1 MTKYIDTYK
10 IVKAVVGVELKQLEE
25 AIKVLG
31 RDFTFGESDDECP
44 CVGMQGGNCISNPFD
59 LIVRRI
65 YINDNG
71 TLMFEG
77 HVVEGEDAEF
87 VADEVIPGHIPF
99 ILGELPDVEIFKQP
113 KLTKS
118 EILVGHLGEYIDV
131 AQEMA
136 IECVVKMQELDVC
149 NSDRQQIKQ
158 LIRDWAMEFMV
169 EYGNYDYQDN
179 PEGLSYYD
187 LIDGFLSKKMKQYE

>member
-10 IVKAVVGVELKQLEE
+10 IVKAIVAVELKQLEE
-25 AIKVLG
+25 VVKALDG
-31 RDFTFGESDDECP
+31 DFTFDGSDDECP
-44 CVGMQGGNCISNPFD
+44 CIGMQGGNCIANPFD

-65 YINDNG
+65 YINEHG

-99 ILGELPDVEIFKQP
+99 ILSELPETEISNQS

-118 EILVGHLGEYIDV
+118 EILVGHLDEYIDV

-136 IECVVKMQELDVC
+136 VESVVKMQELDVC
-149 NSDRQQIKQ
+149 DSDRQRIKQ

-179 PEGLSYYD
+179 PEELSYYD
-187 LIDGFLSKKMKQYE
+187 LIDRFLSKKMKQYE

>member
-10 IVKAVVGVELKQLEE
+10 VVKSVAAVELKQLEE
-25 AIKVLG
+25 TVKALG
-31 RDFTFGESDDECP
+31 GDFTFDELDGP
-44 CVGMQGGNCISNPFD
+44 CVGMQGGNCIENPFD
-59 LIVRRI
+59 LIIKRI
-65 YINDNG
+65 YFNEHG

-87 VADEVIPGHIPF
+87 IADEIIPGHVPF
-99 ILGELPDVEIFKQP
+99 ILGEIPEVEIPKQP

-118 EILVGHLGEYIDV
+118 EILVGHLDEYVDV

-136 IECVVKMQELDVC
+136 VESVVKMQKLDVC
-149 NSDRQQIKQ
+149 NSDRQRIKQ

-169 EYGNYDYQDN
+169 EYGNYDYQNNPDN
-179 PEGLSYYD
+179 LSYYD
-187 LIDGFLSKKMKQYE
+187 LIDRFLSEKIKKYE

>member
-10 IVKAVVGVELKQLEE
+10 IVKTVVSVELKQLEK
-25 AIKVLG
+25 AIKAFG
-31 RDFTFGESDDECP
+31 GDFTFGESDDECP

-65 YINDNG
+65 YINGHG

-99 ILGELPDVEIFKQP
+99 ILSELPETEIPNQS

-118 EILVGHLGEYIDV
+118 EILVGHLDEYIDV

-136 IECVVKMQELDVC
+136 IECVVKMQELDVR

>member
-10 IVKAVVGVELKQLEE
+10 VVKAVAAVELKQLEE
-25 AIKVLG
+25 TVKALG
-31 RDFTFGESDDECP
+31 GDFTFDELDGP
-44 CVGMQGGNCISNPFD
+44 CVGMQGGNCIENPFD
-59 LIVRRI
+59 LIIKRI
-65 YINDNG
+65 YFNEHG

-87 VADEVIPGHIPF
+87 IADEIIPGHVPF
-99 ILGELPDVEIFKQP
+99 ILGELPEVEIPKHH

-118 EILVGHLGEYIDV
+118 EILVGHLDEYVDV

-136 IECVVKMQELDVC
+136 VESVVKMQELDVC

-169 EYGNYDYQDN
+169 EYGNYNYQNNPDN
-179 PEGLSYYD
+179 LSYYD
-187 LIDGFLSKKMKQYE
+187 LIDRFLSEKIKKYE

>member
-10 IVKAVVGVELKQLEE
+10 IIKAIVSVELKQLEE
-25 AIKVLG
+25 TIKALG
-31 RDFTFGESDDECP
+31 GDFMFDESNDECP
-44 CVGMQGGNCISNPFD
+44 CVGMQGGNCIANPFD
-59 LIVRRI
+59 LIVKRI
-65 YINDNG
+65 YFSEHG

-99 ILGELPDVEIFKQP
+99 ILSSLPDIDIPKKP

-118 EILVGHLGEYIDV
+118 EILVGHLDEYIDV

-136 IECVVKMQELDVC
+136 VECVVKMQELDVC
-149 NSDRQQIKQ
+149 DSDRQRIKQ

-169 EYGNYDYQDN
+169 EYGNYDYQNN
-179 PEGLSYYD
+179 PKQLSYYD
-187 LIDGFLSKKMKQYE
+187 LIDRFLSEKMKQYE